1 MFACITIWEN
11 VWDIAKKNIDPAE
24 IKQMTSEITSFLK
37 GDASIVTNKL
47 KAEME
52 QASASLNFEKALEL
66 KNMLD
71 SIHVTLRHQKIDLNR
86 KYNFDLLSF
95 IRIMVSLPLNVS
107 LFAKGLL
114 FGQHHDLFSLVS
126 TPEEDVTEYFIKF
139 YAKSSMSPKML
150 VVDPKLDQ
158 KLLSDYFGVKVS
170 SPSRGNIKN

>member
-1 MFACITIWEN
+1 
-11 VWDIAKKNIDPAE
+11 
-24 IKQMTSEITSFLK
+24 MTSEITSFLK

-107 LFAKGLL
+107 LFAKDCCSVNITICFLWY
-114 FGQHHDLFSLVS
+114 QRQ
-126 TPEEDVTEYFIKF
+126 K
-139 YAKSSMSPKML
+139 KM
-150 VVDPKLDQ
+150 
-158 KLLSDYFGVKVS
+158 
-170 SPSRGNIKN
+170 